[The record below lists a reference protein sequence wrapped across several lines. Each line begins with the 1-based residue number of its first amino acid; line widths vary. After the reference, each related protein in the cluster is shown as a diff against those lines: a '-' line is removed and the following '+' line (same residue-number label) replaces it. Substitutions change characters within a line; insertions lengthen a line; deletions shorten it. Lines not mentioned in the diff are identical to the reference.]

1 MKKILCTMMA
11 LVVMMVS
18 GIAGA
23 ESFKERLAKKQTL
36 GPTKIVQLF
45 MDSNEGYTMME
56 QKAFDNFAKQ
66 LQEALP
72 AGYQLKADNQ
82 FVAKVDLY
90 REDKLQNIVAKNS
103 EAYALAA
110 MTPSAS
116 NIILTRDD
124 WKTICQSTDSDYVMY
139 VRIEKGIEKVKT
151 NAAAFIVGFGG
162 MSTQVEMNV
171 ITRIFS
177 VAKGDYTFL
186 DKQRVT
192 GKVHG
197 QFAPDTAAKRALP
210 KIIPNLH
217 LTPANF

>member
-1 MKKILCTMMA
+1 MKKIFCVMMA
-11 LVVMMVS
+11 LVVMMIS

-23 ESFKERLAKKQTL
+23 ESFKEKLAKKQTL
-36 GPTKIVQLF
+36 GSTKIVQLF

-56 QKAFDNFAKQ
+56 QKAFDNFAEQ

-82 FVAKVDLY
+82 FAAKVDLY
-90 REDKLQNIVAKNS
+90 REDKLQNIIAKNS

-116 NIILTRDD
+116 NIVLTRDD
-124 WKTICQSTDSDYVMY
+124 WQAICKSTGSDYVMY
-139 VRIEKGIEKVKT
+139 VRIEKGLEKVKT
-151 NAAAFIVGFGG
+151 NAAAFIIPFGG
-162 MSTQVEMNV
+162 MSTQVDMTV

-192 GKVHG
+192 AKVHG

-217 LTPANF
+217 LTTDRF